1 MMSMIGAMFCG
12 NDDNMIKLSTLDVV
26 CMWKYVSM
34 KVGFVIVV
42 FEGHDRCDL
51 SPDGALAVPGG
62 YGCGWMILWCL

>member
-1 MMSMIGAMFCG
+1 
-12 NDDNMIKLSTLDVV
+12 
-26 CMWKYVSM
+26 M

-62 YGCGWMILWCL
+62 YGCG